1 MQQLIKKGIN
11 FMFTKIFIDA
21 LISFLYINLKNKPVT
36 KHRITILLTIFNNG
50 WKKELKEIKYG
61 KKKLS

>member
-1 MQQLIKKGIN
+1 
-11 FMFTKIFIDA
+11 MFNKIFIDA

-36 KHRITILLTIFNNG
+36 KHRITILLTIFNDG
-50 WKKELKEIKYG
+50 WKQQLKEIKYG

>member
-1 MQQLIKKGIN
+1 
-11 FMFTKIFIDA
+11 MFNKIFIDA

-50 WKKELKEIKYG
+50 WKKELKEIKYNE
-61 KKKLS
+61 KKLS